1 MTVDPIRAAIRA
13 KQAAGLR
20 RFGRTADLEP
30 EEDVAPKPPAVSAG
44 AGSGDGPLR
53 QPADFD
59 TYLRL
64 LLGR

>member
-1 MTVDPIRAAIRA
+1 MPNDPIRAAIRA

-20 RFGRTADLEP
+20 RFGLTADPEP
-30 EEDVAPKPPAVSAG
+30 EDNTQKPPAVSAG
-44 AGSGDGPLR
+44 AGTGDRPLR

-59 TYLRL
+59 TNLRL